1 MNGHFGKY
9 LTNTSDSSQ
18 VSSNNAQ
25 RPCLGRDGTNIGF
38 ILCSLVAISYFPPEL
53 SDNIRTSSS
62 DCYWIKWPEKM
73 KTESVEHLVW
83 PWGSGGQ
90 ISSCDNVTRV
100 LQNIC
105 GGGEWC
111 KHVFGA
117 KTILWLYVT
126 WRSYGAQQVWENLM
140 SMYVHT
146 ETSVGWVDSWKKINS
161 SRERLDWFGRN

>member
-53 SDNIRTSSS
+53 SDSIRASSS

-126 WRSYGAQQVWENLM
+126 WRSYGAQLRFWRL
-140 SMYVHT
+140 S
-146 ETSVGWVDSWKKINS
+146 WVCTYRNMCRVNRFIK
-161 SRERLDWFGRN
+161 RRLAAERKAWFCRN